1 VDELD
6 GRGQRIPV
14 AREDV
19 RAAHCRQAARQLLK
33 RHAVLAPPVPVD
45 VIAAALGL
53 EVSYVRLP
61 RGLDARLVKTE
72 KDARIDV
79 ATGQARV
86 RQRFSVAHELGH
98 HCLGH
103 AHDDGTVAEKQA
115 NIFAGAL
122 LVPQPWLATDVK
134 SGLSPTEL
142 ASRYD
147 VSSEVLFIALK
158 DGRLL
163 TKVTR

>member
-1 VDELD
+1 M
-6 GRGQRIPV
+6 
-14 AREDV
+14 
-19 RAAHCRQAARQLLK
+19 
-33 RHAVLAPPVPVD
+33 
-45 VIAAALGL
+45 
-53 EVSYVRLP
+53 SYSRLP
-61 RGLDARLVKTE
+61 RGLDARLVKS
-72 KDARIDV
+72 DDGSRIDV

-103 AHDDGTVAEKQA
+103 THDDGAVAEKQA

-122 LVPQPWLATDVK
+122 LVPHAWLAADVK

-142 ASRYD
+142 AGRYD
-147 VSSEVLFIALK
+147 VSSDVLFIALK

-163 TKVTR
+163 NKVRR